1 MITIARWTASILG
14 TLFVLM
20 FLALVFGEGP
30 PNPFKVSA
38 MENLSFL
45 VMTMLF
51 LGLVLAWFREGLG
64 GAITVTA
71 FATLV
76 LISRSHL
83 HLPAL
88 QIPAAIGVL
97 HMICWYFRRVQLA
110 E

>member
-1 MITIARWTASILG
+1 MITITRWTATILG
-14 TLFVLM
+14 TLFFLM

-38 MENLSFL
+38 TENLSFL
-45 VMTMLF
+45 FMTILF

-64 GAITVTA
+64 GAITLAA
-71 FATLV
+71 FATLI

-83 HLPAL
+83 HMPAL
-88 QIPAAIGVL
+88 QIPAAIGAL
-97 HMICWYFRRVQLA
+97 HVICWYFRRIQWG

>member
-1 MITIARWTASILG
+1 MITIARWTATILG

-38 MENLSFL
+38 TENLSFFL
-45 VMTMLF
+45 MTVLF

-64 GAITVTA
+64 GAITVAA
-71 FATLV
+71 FAALV
-76 LISRSHL
+76 LISRSYL

-88 QIPAAIGVL
+88 LIPAAIGVL
-97 HMICWYFRRVQLA
+97 HMICWYFRRIQWG